1 MVTLRLPKTQIMQ
14 VCMDKQQQT
23 IADFEHEILALK
35 QQLRNHEETDSQ
47 ETRPSPERRE
57 LLLRMEHEL
66 NFLNYELEVL
76 KSINLEEDLSE
87 IALGTVVV
95 TDQRIF
101 FVSVSI
107 ERVDV
112 LGEAVIGVSTKSPI
126 YHSMQG
132 KKTGKYFDYGG
143 VRFTILDVY

>member
-76 KSINLEEDLSE
+76 KSINLEEDLAE
-87 IALGTVVV
+87 IELGAVVV
-95 TDQRIF
+95 TDQRVF
-101 FVSVSI
+101 FISVSI

-132 KKTGKYFDYGG
+132 KKTGEYFDYGG